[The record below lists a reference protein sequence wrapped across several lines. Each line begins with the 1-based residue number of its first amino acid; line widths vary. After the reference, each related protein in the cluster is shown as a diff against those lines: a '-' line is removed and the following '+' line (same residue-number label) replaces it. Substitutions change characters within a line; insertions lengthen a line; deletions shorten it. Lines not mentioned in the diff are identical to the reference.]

1 MVKTTKK
8 RSATLADGD
17 MASISSKELKKGDE
31 KQKTP
36 MDNEDVGMG
45 EFEDTFE
52 DEMEDEEVLMADD
65 DQEELEGAPM
75 QSEWWLFDNSMSRC
89 RYGGDGPRRTRRRGS
104 RRATAAGSQG
114 PSLIIDQHHSTF
126 FPNRSTY
133 PARNLRKV
141 KPWTMTAL
149 PMSCITP

>member
-75 QSEWWLFDNSMSRC
+75 
-89 RYGGDGPRRTRRRGS
+89 
-104 RRATAAGSQG
+104 
-114 PSLIIDQHHSTF
+114 PS
-126 FPNRSTY
+126 
-133 PARNLRKV
+133 
-141 KPWTMTAL
+141 
-149 PMSCITP
+149 